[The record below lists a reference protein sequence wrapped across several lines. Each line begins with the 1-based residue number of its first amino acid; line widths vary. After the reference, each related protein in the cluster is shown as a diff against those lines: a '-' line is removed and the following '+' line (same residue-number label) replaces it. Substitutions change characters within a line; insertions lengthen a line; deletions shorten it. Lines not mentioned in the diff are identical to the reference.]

1 MEVGMYSCEKSIRQM
16 WMLNANSSLELFTTA
31 IDTEAT
37 DGYMAKVRNLIIIIV
52 TIIVTVIV
60 IIFFLVWKIITNFH
74 VYSTYESRMHT
85 NVYVTSSRKV
95 YIIPSRNVYVTPHT
109 TNAYVT
115 RLKNAYVTPFHGVLY
130 SLDRKSTRLNSSH
143 RR

>member
-1 MEVGMYSCEKSIRQM
+1 MSAVIDPNVRAGMEVGMYSCEKSIRQM

-60 IIFFLVWKIITNFH
+60 TVIVIIFFLVWKIITNFH
-74 VYSTYESRMHT
+74 VYSTY
-85 NVYVTSSRKV
+85 
-95 YIIPSRNVYVTPHT
+95 
-109 TNAYVT
+109 AYKCIRHFKWKCIHYT
-115 RLKNAYVTPFHGVLY
+115 EQKCIRH
-130 SLDRKSTRLNSSH
+130 STYNKCIRHST
-143 RR
+143 